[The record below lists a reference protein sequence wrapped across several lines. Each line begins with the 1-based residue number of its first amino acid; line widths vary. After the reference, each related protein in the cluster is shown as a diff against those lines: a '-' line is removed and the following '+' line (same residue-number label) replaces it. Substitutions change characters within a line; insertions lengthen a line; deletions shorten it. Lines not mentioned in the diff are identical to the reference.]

1 MIKGVI
7 LDLYQTIGIFPER
20 ITMKQVSK
28 ILLENGYEAYPQ
40 SLDHAL
46 GYTVFIEY
54 PRMGFKTN
62 EEIFR
67 RTLKHLDIEI
77 DNETMTKIQQL
88 YNNSHFVPF
97 DDSEASVNQMKKM
110 GLKTAIA
117 TTTPKCWFAHDI
129 PKIVELM
136 DFVCTGYEA
145 GVEKSNPRI
154 FKVIF
159 EKLGLKP
166 SETVVVGD
174 RVELDIE
181 NSKLHG
187 CKTILIT
194 RKGEHPETD
203 LADAKVT
210 SLLEAVDVISS
221 WNRV

>member
-7 LDLYQTIGIFPER
+7 LDLFQTIGNFPEV
-20 ITMKQVSK
+20 ITVKQVSN
-28 ILLENGYEAYPQ
+28 ILLESGYEAYPQ

-67 RTLKHLDIEI
+67 RTLEHLEIEI
-77 DNETMTKIQQL
+77 DNETMNKIIQL
-88 YNNSHFVPF
+88 YDDSQFVPF
-97 DDSEASVNQMKKM
+97 NDSETSVKQLREM
-110 GLKTAIA
+110 GLKLAIA
-117 TTTPKCWFAHDI
+117 TTTPKCWFMHDI
-129 PKIVELM
+129 PNIIDQI

-154 FKVIF
+154 FKAIF
-159 EKLGLKP
+159 DELELVP
-166 SETVVVGD
+166 SETAVIGD
-174 RVELDIE
+174 NVELDIE
-181 NSKLHG
+181 NSKKYG

-203 LADAKVT
+203 KADTRVKN
-210 SLLEAVDVISS
+210 LLEAVKVISS
-221 WNRV
+221 WNKV